1 MSRPR
6 SHLALLGLLVV
17 LVGLAG
23 CTRKNTPTE
32 QLPAADGLLKAAA
45 ADMKQIKTVK
55 FDIDAEGTVAGLA
68 LRGADGVL
76 TREGDAQGRAQVE
89 QFGTLVELQFIV
101 KGDKMFI
108 KGPTGGYQEL
118 PLALASNV
126 YDPSAIL
133 DPDRGVAKLL
143 ETATNGKTEARE
155 PVNGTDAYRVTAK
168 LDPIVVGTIVP
179 GVTGDVTGQ
188 LWIAAGQPRL
198 LRTTFAVPGQGG
210 ATPSGKVTIT
220 LSDFDAPVT
229 ISAP

>member
-6 SHLALLGLLVV
+6 STAALLGLLIVV
-17 LVGLAG
+17 VGLAG
-23 CTRKNTPTE
+23 CTRKNTPSE

-45 ADMKQIKTVK
+45 ADMKQVKTVK

-76 TREGDAQGRAQVE
+76 VREGDAQGRAQVE

-101 KGDKMFI
+101 KGDKMYI

-143 ETATNGKTEARE
+143 ETATEGRTEARE
-155 PVNGTDAYRVTAK
+155 QVNGVDAYRVTAK
-168 LDPIVVGTIVP
+168 LDPLVVGTIVP
-179 GVTGDVTGQ
+179 GVTGDITGQ

-198 LRTTFAVPGQGG
+198 LRTSFTVPGSGG
-210 ATPSGKVTIT
+210 SPGGKVTIT

>member
-6 SHLALLGLLVV
+6 SIAALLGLLIVV
-17 LVGLAG
+17 AGLVG
-23 CTRKNTPTE
+23 CTRKNTPSE
-32 QLPAADGLLKAAA
+32 QLPAADSLLKAAA
-45 ADMKQIKTVK
+45 ADMKQVKTVK

-76 TREGDAQGRAQVE
+76 VREGDAQGRAQVE

-101 KGDKMFI
+101 KGDKMYI

-143 ETATNGKTEARE
+143 ETATEGKTEARE
-155 PVNGTDAYRVTAK
+155 QVNGVDAYRVVAK
-168 LDPIVVGTIVP
+168 LDPLVAGTIVP
-179 GVTGDVTGQ
+179 GVTGDLTGQ
-188 LWIAAGQPRL
+188 VWIAAGQPRL
-198 LRTTFAVPGQGG
+198 LRTSFTVPGSGG
-210 ATPSGKVTIT
+210 SPGGKVTIT